1 MDPEDIDI
9 PIRQPGSPDQ
19 PVELPR
25 ERPVCPICK
34 GVGYLS
40 RRMPAGGF
48 ELVPCDCKRRELEE
62 RDYQKL
68 QTMSNLDAFAE
79 KTFDTFDATI
89 PGVERAYRI
98 CQEYA
103 TSLQGGEVEGTDQ
116 EGLAGPQKLWL
127 LLMGQPGCG
136 KTHLAAAIANEALDR
151 HIHTLFT
158 IVPDMLDHLRSS
170 YAPDSPIRFD
180 ERIEAV
186 RTIYLLVLDDLGTEN
201 ASPWAGEK
209 LYQIINYR
217 YNHRLPTVITT
228 NRQFEAIEPR
238 ILSRIVDVHLCTV
251 AKMTA
256 GDYRL
261 GKARAESGAPGSP
274 GRRPAGRRG

>member
-1 MDPEDIDI
+1 MKLLDPEEIEI
-9 PIRQPGSPDQ
+9 PIRRSGGTAPGAAE
-19 PVELPR
+19 ELPR
-25 ERPVCPICK
+25 QPPVCPLCQ

-48 ELVPCDCKRRELEE
+48 ELVPCECKQRELEE

-68 QTMSNLDAFAE
+68 QAMSNLAPFGD
-79 KTFDTFDATI
+79 KTFETLDPTV
-89 PGVERAYRI
+89 PGIERAFRI
-98 CQEYA
+98 CRDFAANLRSTQ
-103 TSLQGGEVEGTDQ
+103 QGSPAEEAAGT
-116 EGLAGPQKLWL
+116 QKPWL
-127 LLMGQPGCG
+127 LLMGNPGCG
-136 KTHLAAAIANEALDR
+136 KTHLAAAIANEAIGR

-158 IVPDMLDHLRSS
+158 IVPDMLDHLRAS
-170 YAPDSPIRFD
+170 YAPDSPVRYD

-228 NRQFEAIEPR
+228 NREIEAIEPR
-238 ILSRIVDVHLCTV
+238 IRSRIVDVHLCTV
-251 AKMTA
+251 VKITA
-256 GDYRL
+256 RDYRL
-261 GKARAESGAPGSP
+261 GSP
-274 GRRPAGRRG
+274 PTEGGPKRRR